1 MEVSWPGSPG
11 FDDNIELCCPYNVLE
26 IAKGSSVEE
35 AKEAAEL
42 AVMEY
47 EDGKNKEWIVNMKLA
62 AFAHIVHIQWGRNE
76 AWKLYQEVSKKNA
89 AFRFFDICREAHD
102 LPERPRGGASS
113 GTDKEDD
120 RPPLARRFRSS
131 TTEWAG
137 RKARKASSEADG
149 DDAGWAFVSVKKE
162 ETTLDD
168 GAFSR

>member
-1 MEVSWPGSPG
+1 MATATEDDMEVSWPGSPG

-47 EDGKNKEWIVNMKLA
+47 EDGKNKEWIVVMKVA

-102 LPERPRGGASS
+102 VSERPRGGASS
-113 GTDKEDD
+113 GTDKEDE
-120 RPPLARRFRSS
+120 RPPLARRRVALKAGPAGGKKKGAATLVLTLTVPCCSS
-131 TTEWAG
+131 
-137 RKARKASSEADG
+137 
-149 DDAGWAFVSVKKE
+149 
-162 ETTLDD
+162 
-168 GAFSR
+168 